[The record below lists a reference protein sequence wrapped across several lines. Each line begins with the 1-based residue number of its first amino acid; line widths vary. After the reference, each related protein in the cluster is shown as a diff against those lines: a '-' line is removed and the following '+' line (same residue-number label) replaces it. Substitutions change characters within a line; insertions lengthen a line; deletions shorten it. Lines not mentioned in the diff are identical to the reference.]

1 MARSRQGILVSQR
14 KYALD
19 LLSETGMSGCRPID
33 TPMDPNT
40 KLKSRNEETAVEKG
54 QYQRLVGKLI
64 YLIYTTSDISFVVSI
79 VSQFLSNP
87 SEYDIEAVY
96 HILRHIKRIQ
106 ERECC
111 SRSLLTI
118 MTLKSIQL
126 QIGLDHSLT
135 ENLPQAI
142 TRMCRET

>member
-33 TPMDPNT
+33 TPIDPNT
-40 KLKSRNEETAVEKG
+40 KLKPRNEETAVEKG

-64 YLIYTTSDISFVVSI
+64 YLIYTRPDISFVVSI

-96 HILRHIKRIQ
+96 HNLRYIKRIQ
-106 ERECC
+106 ERDCC

-135 ENLPQAI
+135 ENLPQGI
-142 TRMCRET
+142 IRMCREI